1 MEENFQS
8 STFQTQ
14 KYCTMPLSVYFLD
27 PGDIWLAKWY
37 SNYVLNNQ
45 LFSEMLVATPRPTHV
60 LQVKNKLKQN
70 WVREALTEIKLPNL
84 GHCPKD
90 YNLPHTPFI
99 WYILSLDNTSRWYSK
114 NKK

>member
-45 LFSEMLVATPRPTHV
+45 LFSEMLVATAHPCFASQKQIKAKLGKGSLNR
-60 LQVKNKLKQN
+60 NK
-70 WVREALTEIKLPNL
+70 TSKL
-84 GHCPKD
+84 G
-90 YNLPHTPFI
+90 T
-99 WYILSLDNTSRWYSK
+99 LSKRL
-114 NKK
+114 